1 MRLCIFKISLSL
13 NILDYLEEN
22 NIDEIHHSWNAVLF
36 QNSFY
41 KNQKKQ
47 Y

>member
-1 MRLCIFKISLSL
+1 MKLCIFKISL
-13 NILDYLEEN
+13 ILDYLEEN
-22 NIDEIHHSWNAVLF
+22 DLDEIHHSWNAVLF
-36 QNSFY
+36 QSFY